1 MEVCGGTHVSSTG
14 QLGLFTIG
22 SEAAIAAGVRRIEA
36 LTGLYALDHLRREL
50 QSRTDKLDSVN
61 QQLADLKKAIEKE
74 RAQALQR
81 EADQYARNLDLRSGR
96 IVQSIDNV
104 TGDFLQAL
112 SPPPKTKHLVTIP
125 PFFAQHP
132 AQI

>member
-1 MEVCGGTHVSSTG
+1 M
-14 QLGLFTIG
+14 IG

-36 LTGLYALDHLRREL
+36 LTGLSALDHLRSEL

-81 EADQYARNLDLRSGR
+81 EADQYARNLYLRSVR
-96 IVQSIDNV
+96 LVQSFDNV
-104 TGDFLQAL
+104 TGDFIQAV
-112 SPPPKTKHLVTIP
+112 STAIKTNN
-125 PFFAQHP
+125 FED
-132 AQI
+132 